1 MAVNI
6 PPMQGLLVVPGVR
19 LGTAYA
25 GIKAATVGVLG
36 VPDQPTSADP
46 SVASKEPA
54 PDTTIVLFDAGTTM
68 AGVFT
73 QNRFSAAP
81 VQLCQELL
89 GSATVNAWLINSGNA
104 NAATGDAGKAD
115 ARELQHALSEQIGGG
130 DVMPFSTGVIGER
143 LPVMAMRAAIPA
155 CLAAAAEDGW
165 AAAATAIMTTDTS
178 PKAVS
183 AQGMVGEA
191 KVTVTGMAK
200 GSGMIRPDM
209 ATLLSYL
216 CCDAQVPYPLLQT
229 LCREVA
235 DASFNRLT
243 VDGDTSTNDCFV
255 IAATAKSTLVDDAQS
270 PEYQQ
275 LKALLTEVAAELAQ
289 RIVRDGEGATKFV
302 TVSTAGANCEA
313 DALAVAFT
321 VAHSP
326 LVKTAL
332 FASDPNWGRVCMA
345 MGRAGVEF
353 EQSDV
358 EVYFDDL
365 CVVRAGVVHEA
376 YTEALGAAVLAQDEI
391 KLRMVIGSGPA
402 SADVWTSDF
411 SYDYVRINAEYRS

>member
-19 LGTAYA
+19 LGAAYA
-25 GIKAATVGVLG
+25 GIKAATVGALG
-36 VPDQPTSADP
+36 VPDQAVGED
-46 SVASKEPA
+46 ASGASHEPA
-54 PDTTIVLFDAGTTM
+54 ADTAVVLFDEGTTM

-104 NAATGDAGKAD
+104 NAATGEAGKTD
-115 ARELQHALSEQIGGG
+115 ARELQQALSELIGGG
-130 DVMPFSTGVIGER
+130 AVMPFSTGVIGER
-143 LPVMAMRAAIPA
+143 LPVAAMRGALPA
-155 CLAAAAEDGW
+155 CVAAATEDGW
-165 AAAATAIMTTDTS
+165 AAAATAIMTTDTV

-183 AQGMVGEA
+183 VRGRVGESE
-191 KVTVTGMAK
+191 VTATGMAK

-216 CCDAQVPYPLLQT
+216 CCDAQVPYTVLQQ

-255 IAATAKSTLVDDAQS
+255 IAATAKSTLVDDVQS

-302 TVSTAGANCEA
+302 TVSTQGAKSEA

-358 EVYFDDL
+358 AVYFDDL
-365 CVVRAGVVHEA
+365 CVVSAGVVHEA
-376 YTEALGAAVLAQDEI
+376 YTEALGAAVLAQEEVNV
-391 KLRMVIGSGPA
+391 RMVIGSGPA
-402 SADVWTSDF
+402 TADVWTSDF

>member
-19 LGTAYA
+19 LGAAYA

-36 VPDQPTSADP
+36 VPDQPASNDASAT
-46 SVASKEPA
+46 SKEPA
-54 PDTTIVLFDAGTTM
+54 PDTTIVLFDSGTTM

-89 GSATVNAWLINSGNA
+89 GSATVSAWLINSGNA

-115 ARELQHALSEQIGGG
+115 ARELQQALSEQIGGG
-130 DVMPFSTGVIGER
+130 AVMPFSTGVIGER
-143 LPVMAMRAAIPA
+143 LPVAAMRAALPA
-155 CLAAAAEDGW
+155 CLAAATDDGW
-165 AAAATAIMTTDTS
+165 AAAATAIMTTDTC

-183 AQGMVGEA
+183 VQGLVGDA

-255 IAATAKSTLVDDAQS
+255 IAATSKSTLVDDAQS
-270 PEYQQ
+270 LEYQQ
-275 LKALLTEVAAELAQ
+275 LKALLTDVGAELAQ

-302 TVSTAGANCEA
+302 TVTTEGAKSEA
-313 DALAVAFT
+313 DALAVSFT

-358 EVYFDDL
+358 AVYFDDL
-365 CVVRAGVVHEA
+365 CVVRSGVVHEA

-402 SADVWTSDF
+402 GADVWTSDF

>member
-1 MAVNI
+1 MAVNV
-6 PPMQGLLVVPGVR
+6 PPMQGLLKVPGVR
-19 LGTAYA
+19 LGAAYA
-25 GIKAATVGVLG
+25 GVKAATVGALG
-36 VPDQPTSADP
+36 APDQPAASGLDAKADMA
-46 SVASKEPA
+46 V
-54 PDTTIVLFDAGTTM
+54 VLFDAGTTM

-73 QNRFSAAP
+73 QNRFRAAP
-81 VQLCQELL
+81 VELCQELL
-89 GSATVNAWLINSGNA
+89 GSASVSAWLINSGNA
-104 NAATGDAGKAD
+104 NAATGDAGISD
-115 ARELQHALSEQIGGG
+115 ARELQQSLSELIGGG
-130 DVMPFSTGVIGER
+130 AVMPFSTGVIGER
-143 LPVMAMRAAIPA
+143 LPTAAMRAAIPA
-155 CLAAAAEDGW
+155 CLAAASEDGW
-165 AAAATAIMTTDTS
+165 AAAATAIMTTDTVA
-178 PKAVS
+178 KAVS
-183 AQGMVGEA
+183 TQGQVGSA
-191 KVTVTGMAK
+191 TVTVTGMAK

-209 ATLLSYL
+209 ATLLSYV

-255 IAATAKSTLVDDAQS
+255 VAATAKSAVVDDAQS

-275 LKALLTEVAAELAQ
+275 LKALLTTVAVELAQ

-302 TVSTAGANCEA
+302 SVCAQGAKTQA

-345 MGRAGVEF
+345 MGRAGVDF
-353 EQSDV
+353 EPSDV
-358 EVYFDDL
+358 DLYFDDL
-365 CVVRAGVVHEA
+365 CVVRGGVVDGS
-376 YTEALGAAVLAQDEI
+376 YTEQQGAAVLAQDEI
-391 KLRMVIGSGPA
+391 KLRMVIGAGPA
-402 SADVWTSDF
+402 STEVWTSDF